1 MQLIIRNTYAVVKGT
16 DEEKQRVKDVLTF
29 QDESAKYTHLFQ
41 NSKWDGRVKLYK
53 EKDFGLM
60 ISPCLKN
67 FLVEKLG
74 NIFEVEDLRGKLV
87 PDADFWNLG
96 IKLRPY
102 QEEAAIIALKE
113 QRGIILVPTAGGK
126 TYIGAAILKGFK
138 NYNCV
143 YIVHRLELLRQTK
156 LALEETLK
164 EDIGILGG
172 GVEDINHRVVVA
184 MIGTLYSKGKSG
196 KSVIEW
202 MDTVQVGVID
212 EIQHSA
218 AKTYSATIATFKEMS
233 AKIGLTGTIPEDELT
248 ALRIRGTMGEV
259 LYSIESE
266 ELARDGYVVL
276 PKVKMVQGNWDVGL
290 KEKLKAINWYKF
302 GAERQAWDIVRRY
315 GIITN
320 MFRNQK
326 VADVLNVYKKQGVS
340 GILVI
345 VDLLE
350 HGQLLSELTG
360 EQFIFGEAGGR
371 ANVYDDFKTG
381 KIPVLISSPIL
392 DEGIDIT
399 GIKVVI
405 LASGG
410 KSKLRLLQ
418 RIGRGMRKQKN
429 KFSCDI
435 VDFQDEEIGM
445 LKRHTEKRLKVYKDE
460 GFVIT
465 DFSFQ
470 ND

>member
-1 MQLIIRNTYAVVKGT
+1 
-16 DEEKQRVKDVLTF
+16 
-29 QDESAKYTHLFQ
+29 
-41 NSKWDGRVKLYK
+41 
-53 EKDFGLM
+53 
-60 ISPCLKN
+60 
-67 FLVEKLG
+67 
-74 NIFEVEDLRGKLV
+74 
-87 PDADFWNLG
+87 
-96 IKLRPY
+96 
-102 QEEAAIIALKE
+102 
-113 QRGIILVPTAGGK
+113 
-126 TYIGAAILKGFK
+126 
-138 NYNCV
+138 
-143 YIVHRLELLRQTK
+143 
-156 LALEETLK
+156 
-164 EDIGILGG
+164 
-172 GVEDINHRVVVA
+172 
-184 MIGTLYSKGKSG
+184 
-196 KSVIEW
+196 
-202 MDTVQVGVID
+202 
-212 EIQHSA
+212 
-218 AKTYSATIATFKEMS
+218 
-233 AKIGLTGTIPEDELT
+233 
-248 ALRIRGTMGEV
+248 
-259 LYSIESE
+259 
-266 ELARDGYVVL
+266 
-276 PKVKMVQGNWDVGL
+276 
-290 KEKLKAINWYKF
+290 
-302 GAERQAWDIVRRY
+302 
-315 GIITN
+315 